1 MDNNQNQESEV
12 AAETVAES
20 GMNIAPEFI
29 EDGKILGQ
37 FENVT
42 ELLNAAV
49 RGGVEAQP
57 DTILQNAPDAPA
69 DSPAELQDAPESFK
83 TTQQQETPQE
93 GVVNFGKY
101 TEEIL
106 QQGELSDNSF
116 KELEKLGLGRSEVEG
131 FIEGQKALARERNA
145 KIADQAGGIEIVNKA
160 LEWAGNTLSPEECA
174 QIDNA
179 LANASDV
186 GQAAILRDLVSR
198 SGQSRSAIQG
208 DNTATLGAAP
218 FRDEHEYN
226 QALMSEDYDQSP
238 AYRQQ
243 VEERLRASMK
253 MGTIL

>member
-1 MDNNQNQESEV
+1 MDNNENQQPDA
-12 AAETVAES
+12 AAEIVAES
-20 GMNIAPEFI
+20 GMNISPEFI

-57 DTILQNAPDAPA
+57 DPILQNSPDAPA
-69 DSPAELQDAPESFK
+69 DNPAGVQETPEAFK

-93 GVVNFGKY
+93 GGVNFGKY
-101 TEEIL
+101 TEEIVKN
-106 QQGELSDNSF
+106 GELSDGSF
-116 KELEKLGLGRSEVEG
+116 KELETLGLGRSEVEG
-131 FIEGQKALARERNA
+131 FIEGQKALARERNSQ
-145 KIADQAGGIEIVNKA
+145 IADQAGGIEAVNRA

-179 LANASDV
+179 LANSSDV

-198 SGQSRSAIQG
+198 SGQTRSAIAG
-208 DNTATLGAAP
+208 DNAANLGAAP
-218 FRDEHEYN
+218 FKDEHEYN
-226 QALMSEDYDQSP
+226 QALMSPDYDQSP

-253 MGTIL
+253 MGTIS